1 MCQPA
6 LQPTEVSMTVR
17 RTIVPLSALAL
28 CLIAVPPAAIAAD
41 TNLALNKPATGSTV
55 CASSEGPEKA
65 VNGSVSGGNSDKWCS
80 LASSKYLQVDLGA
93 TASITSFTVKHAGA
107 GGEAATYNTKAFT
120 ISLSTNGSTW
130 TTPVTVTNNTAST
143 TTHSITATDARFAK
157 LTVDTPTQTADAAAR
172 IYEFEVYGTSSG
184 TPGGGTVTVFDH
196 IPQFG
201 IYTSSDPAN
210 YTPPAGVLMW
220 NRGTEFARKLTDAE
234 KALIGSDLRVR
245 VSYHA
250 QCDNYDRIGTVFYVA
265 VPKGTTPTAT
275 TPRVTLQDFITPFSN
290 YWRGAKANYTFPD
303 ADLAP
308 YAGALADPNRDVYL
322 GIGGGSNPYRGDACE
337 SHPKVTPEFRAIGF
351 KYSMSLVSSTAL
363 TAQDHDVT
371 GMISGIR
378 ETTNSITTGPVSH
391 TAATNRGDIALVI
404 AGYGSAAGG
413 EEYSNTTVTVSV
425 NGTRV
430 GSFSTAVDCAALE
443 QYSPDGNP
451 GIFRNNTTSNPRS
464 WCPGGLIPSRY
475 FPTGDITGKD
485 VSVTIGIARPV
496 PYVGDSGYRTSVS
509 LLEH

>member
-1 MCQPA
+1 
-6 LQPTEVSMTVR
+6 MTVQPKVP
-17 RTIVPLSALAL
+17 RTILSLGVL
-28 CLIAVPPAAIAAD
+28 TLSLIASSPAASAAA
-41 TNLALNKPATGSTV
+41 TNLALNRPATGSAA
-55 CASSEGPEKA
+55 CASTEGPEKA

-80 LASSKYLQVDLGA
+80 TASSKYLQVDLGLP
-93 TASITSFTVKHAGA
+93 ASITGFTVKHAGA
-107 GGEAATYNTKAFT
+107 GGEAAVYNTKAFA
-120 ISLSTNGSTW
+120 IQLSTDGNTW
-130 TTPVTVTNNTAST
+130 TTQASVTNNTANT
-143 TTHSITATDARFAK
+143 TTHSITATNARYAK
-157 LTVDTPTQTADAAAR
+157 LVVTTPTQSTDQAAR

-184 TPGGGTVTVFDH
+184 TPGGGTIPVFDH

-201 IYTSSDPAN
+201 IYTSNDPVG

-234 KALIGSDLRVR
+234 KALIGDDLRVR

-303 ADLAP
+303 ADLGP
-308 YAGALADPNRDVYL
+308 YAGALADPDKDVYL
-322 GIGGGSNPYRGDACE
+322 GIGGGSNPYGGDPCD
-337 SHPKVTPEFRAIGF
+337 SHPEVTPEFKAIGF
-351 KYSMSLVSSTAL
+351 KYSMSLVSSVTL
-363 TAQDHDVT
+363 TARDHDVA
-371 GMISGIR
+371 GMISGVR
-378 ETTNSITTGPVSH
+378 ETTNSVTAGPVKH
-391 TAATNRGDIALVI
+391 TATGNRGDIALVI

-430 GSFSTAVDCAALE
+430 GSFSTAVDCANLE

-451 GIFRNNTTSNPRS
+451 GIFRNNTTGNPRS

-485 VSVTIGIARPV
+485 VSVTIGIGRPV

>member
-1 MCQPA
+1 MNEVRMTLRTKVAVVA
-6 LQPTEVSMTVR
+6 LS
-17 RTIVPLSALAL
+17 LLAGSP
-28 CLIAVPPAAIAAD
+28 VAIAAE
-41 TNLALNKPATGSTV
+41 TNLALNRPATGSAACVST
-55 CASSEGPEKA
+55 EGPEKA
-65 VNGSVSGGNSDKWCS
+65 VNGSVTGGNSDKWCS
-80 LASSKYLQVDLGA
+80 TASSRYLQVDLGVP
-93 TASITSFTVKHAGA
+93 ASITGFTVRHAGA
-107 GGEAATYNTKAFT
+107 GGESTTYNTKAFAVQ
-120 ISLSTNGSTW
+120 LSTDGTTW
-130 TTPVTVTNNTAST
+130 TTAVSVTNNTAST
-143 TTHSITATDARFAK
+143 TTHPITATNARYAK
-157 LTVDTPTQTADAAAR
+157 LVVTTPTQTSDPAAR
-172 IYEFEVYGTSSG
+172 IYEFEVHGTSSG
-184 TPGGGTVTVFDH
+184 TPGGGTIAVFDH

-201 IYTSSDPAN
+201 IYTTSDPVG

-234 KALIGSDLRVR
+234 KALIGDDLRVR

-303 ADLAP
+303 ADLGP
-308 YAGALADPNRDVYL
+308 YAGALADPDKDVYL
-322 GIGGGSNPYRGDACE
+322 GIGGGSNPYGGDPCD
-337 SHPKVTPEFRAIGF
+337 SHPEVTPEFKAIGF
-351 KYSMSLVSSTAL
+351 KYSMSLISTVAL
-363 TAQDHDVT
+363 TARDHDVT
-371 GMISGIR
+371 GMISGVR
-378 ETTNSITTGPVSH
+378 ETTNSIIAGPVRH
-391 TAATNRGDIALVI
+391 TATAGRGDIALVI

-430 GSFSTAVDCAALE
+430 GSFSTAVDCASLE

-475 FPTGDITGKD
+475 FPTGDIAGKD
-485 VSVTIGIARPV
+485 VTVTVGIARPV

>member
-1 MCQPA
+1 MTAQTKTTRA
-6 LQPTEVSMTVR
+6 IVSLGV
-17 RTIVPLSALAL
+17 LATSL
-28 CLIAVPPAAIAAD
+28 LTVPPAATAAD
-41 TNLALNKPATGSTV
+41 TNLALNKPATGSAA

-65 VNGSVSGGNSDKWCS
+65 VNGSVAGGNSDKWCS
-80 LASSKYLQVDLGA
+80 PAGSKHLQIDLGVP
-93 TASITSFTVKHAGA
+93 ASITSFTVKHAGA
-107 GGEAATYNTKAFT
+107 GGEPVMYNTKAFA
-120 ISLSTNGSTW
+120 IQLSADGVTW
-130 TTPVTVTNNTAST
+130 TTPVTVTNNSAST
-143 TTHSITATDARFAK
+143 TTHPIAATDARYAK
-157 LTVDTPTQTADAAAR
+157 LVVTTPTQNTDQASR

-184 TPGGGTVTVFDH
+184 IPGGGTIPVFDH

-201 IYTSSDPAN
+201 IYTSGDPVG

-234 KALIGSDLRVR
+234 KSLIGDDLRVR

-265 VPKGTTPTAT
+265 VPKGTTPTAA

-303 ADLAP
+303 ADLGP
-308 YAGALADPNRDVYL
+308 YAGALADPGKDVYL
-322 GIGGGSNPYRGDACE
+322 GIGGGSNPYSTDACA
-337 SHPKVTPEFRAIGF
+337 SHPEVTPEFRAIGF
-351 KYSMSLVSSTAL
+351 KYSMSLVSSVTL
-363 TAQDHDVT
+363 TARDHDVA
-371 GMISGIR
+371 GMISGVR
-378 ETTNSITTGPVSH
+378 ETTNSINAGPVTH
-391 TAATNRGDIALVI
+391 TAVGNRGDIALVI

-430 GSFSTAVDCAALE
+430 GSFSTAVDCASLE

-475 FPTGDITGKD
+475 FPTGDITGKS
-485 VSVTIGIARPV
+485 VAVTIGIGRRV

>member
-1 MCQPA
+1 MPLGA
-6 LQPTEVSMTVR
+6 LV
-17 RTIVPLSALAL
+17 LS
-28 CLIAVPPAAIAAD
+28 LIAVPPAATAAA
-41 TNLALNKPATGSTV
+41 TNLALNKPATGSAA
-55 CASSEGPEKA
+55 CAGTEGPEKA
-65 VNGSVSGGNSDKWCS
+65 VNGSVSGGLGDKWCS
-80 LASSKYLQVDLGA
+80 PAGSKYLQVDLGA
-93 TASITSFTVKHAGA
+93 AASITGFTVKHAGA
-107 GGEAATYNTKAFT
+107 GGESTTYNTKAFT
-120 ISLSTNGSTW
+120 ISLSTDGSTW
-130 TTPVTVTNNTAST
+130 TSPVTVTNNTSST
-143 TTHSITATDARFAK
+143 TTHSITATNARYAK
-157 LTVDTPTQTADAAAR
+157 LIVTTPTQSSDSVAR
-172 IYEFEVYGTSSG
+172 IYEFEVYGTGGG
-184 TPGGGTVTVFDH
+184 TPGGGTITVFDR

-201 IYTSSDPAN
+201 IYTSDDPAN

-234 KALIGSDLRVR
+234 KGLIGGDLRVR

-303 ADLAP
+303 ADLGP
-308 YAGALADPNRDVYL
+308 YAGALADPNKDVYL

-337 SHPKVTPEFRAIGF
+337 SHPEVDADFRAIGF
-351 KYSMSLVSSTAL
+351 KYSMSLISTTAL
-363 TAQDHDVT
+363 SARDHDVA
-371 GMISGIR
+371 GMISGVR
-378 ETTNSITTGPVSH
+378 ESTNSITAGPVTH
-391 TAATNRGDIALVI
+391 TAAGNRGDIALVI

-430 GSFSTAVDCAALE
+430 GSFSTAVDCASLE

-451 GIFRNNTTSNPRS
+451 GIFRNNTTTNPRS

-475 FPTGDITGKD
+475 FPTGDITGKN
-485 VSVTIGIARPV
+485 VTVTVGIGRPV